1 MEGFTETET
10 RADNG
15 QQIKDVKHL
24 RVTMPNGKPYSM
36 PADVATYILERFA
49 RTKRKDFIQAHADA
63 VMGEE
68 Q

>member
-1 MEGFTETET
+1 MDELQTDNRTEP
-10 RADNG
+10 NG
-15 QQIKDVKHL
+15 QIREVKHL

-36 PADVATYILERFA
+36 PADVATYILEYFA
-49 RTKRKDFIQAHADA
+49 RTKRKDFIQAHANA